1 MSILEKI
8 KKDQQQPEELK
19 AMEQPKEPKHSRVV
33 GYLYKGQ
40 FLHQVVLPNGQIVKP
55 NEFGY
60 FTPSTPELKE
70 MLEYYCKT
78 GNCIKEPVFE

>member
-8 KKDQQQPEELK
+8 KKDQQP
-19 AMEQPKEPKHSRVV
+19 EQPKEVPEPKPSQVV